1 MIEEKKEQ
9 MQLFTNIG
17 ALCQVGRQGISFLRG
32 AAAMAALP
40 VLEDA
45 WLLTNGE
52 HIEAYGRMADGLPPA
67 ASVVD
72 VGGGWI
78 FPGWVDSHTHLVFA
92 ASREHE
98 FVDRIRGLTY
108 LEIAQRGGGILNSA
122 RRLAE
127 TGEDELLDGA
137 RRRLSAICRQG
148 TAALEI
154 KSGYGL
160 SVEAELKMLRVIKRL
175 QAESRIDIRAT
186 LLAAHALPER
196 WRTDRRGWLKEV
208 TEELI
213 PQVSSEGLASYIDV
227 FCEKNFF
234 TVEEM
239 IEVIEVGQKYG
250 MRPKVHVNQFNSLG
264 GVAASV
270 WRGALSV
277 DHLEVVSD
285 EDIAVLA
292 TSSTVATLLPSAPF
306 FLNDHY
312 PPGRRLIDEG
322 VIVALASDYNPG
334 SSPSGN
340 MFFVLS
346 LACIKSKMLPEEAI
360 NAATLN
366 GAAALEW
373 SEQYGS
379 IDVGKVA
386 SFFVTSPMSSIAYL
400 PYAFGSQQ
408 LVQMYVKGEALA

>member
-1 MIEEKKEQ
+1 MR
-9 MQLFTNIG
+9 LFTNIG
-17 ALCQVGRQGISFLRG
+17 MLCQVGRKGLPFLRG
-32 AAAMAALP
+32 ADAMATLP

-45 WLLTNGE
+45 WLLVNGGR
-52 HIEAYGRMADGLPPA
+52 IEAYGRMAEGLPL
-67 ASVVD
+67 ASEAVD
-72 VGGGWI
+72 LQGGWV

-92 ASREHE
+92 ASRELE

-108 LEIAQRGGGILNSA
+108 LEIAQKGGGILNSA

-127 TGEDELLDGA
+127 TSEDELLEST
-137 RRRLSAICRQG
+137 RRRLSAVCRQG

-175 QAESRIDIRAT
+175 QAESRVDIRAT

-196 WRTDRRGWLKEV
+196 WRADRRGWLKEV

-213 PQVSSEGLASYIDV
+213 PQAASEGLASYIDV

-239 IEVIEVGQKYG
+239 IEVIETGRQYG

-264 GVAASV
+264 GVAASIA
-270 WRGALSV
+270 RDALSV
-277 DHLEVVSD
+277 DHLEVVND
-285 EDIAVLA
+285 EDVAALA
-292 TSSTVATLLPSAPF
+292 ASSTVATLLPSAPF

-322 VIVALASDYNPG
+322 AIVALASDYNPG

-346 LACIKSKMLPEEAI
+346 LACIKSRMLPEEAI

-373 SEQYGS
+373 TGQYGS
-379 IDVGKVA
+379 IDVGKFA
-386 SFFVTSPMSSIAYL
+386 SFFVTEPMPSLAYL

-408 LVQMYVKGEALA
+408 LQQMYVKGELLV